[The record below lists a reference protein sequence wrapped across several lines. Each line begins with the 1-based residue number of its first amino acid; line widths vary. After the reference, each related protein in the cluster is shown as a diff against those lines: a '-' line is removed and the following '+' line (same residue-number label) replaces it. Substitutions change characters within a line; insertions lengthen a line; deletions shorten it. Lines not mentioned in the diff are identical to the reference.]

1 MEPDESEV
9 CDYKFDPDNPESW
22 GGSEGDE
29 CYISNGLLDS
39 TGYWRCPHKKYRDND
54 RCVFHMDGEPE
65 NKTREDHF
73 LIELSKK
80 TTTPGEDDRL
90 NEFIGA
96 KFDRLNLERLSG
108 KDSRLDSIPPLHLEH
123 CEFNNRTN
131 LSGLSFEDDIYLS
144 GSSFY
149 SDLVISDGIFNG
161 QADFRGINV
170 NGGID
175 FSDSMFNGRM
185 RLNDATVS
193 GRVDLSGAIFSQY
206 CDLSGSEFDS
216 GLDMT
221 SIAFGAR
228 ASIES
233 LNLKGV
239 TAHDSDFKGSNLTGS
254 DFRDAN
260 LRNSNFESALMNRI
274 SMEGIDL
281 RGSCLFGAALGGATI
296 DGSSRL
302 LGRSNQKNGSNYS
315 IWNHFRAQRCV
326 YDPLYASDDEVDVD
340 FSIDKAKSVYKKI
353 EVLAQQNA
361 ATSLQREAFIRRQDL
376 RKLNHKRAAIGG
388 DSIVGKGV
396 GFVSWIKSSL
406 SRSIMLYG
414 ESPWRVVA
422 WCGVSIILYSFLY
435 MDGGMITQQD
445 PTTNFTAAGDR
456 SSSFSYIETL
466 YYSTLIFTTLGFDV
480 HRPIGAGRL
489 LTTTEAALGAVLVSL
504 LVFVLGR
511 RAVR

>member
-1 MEPDESEV
+1 MPDESEV
-9 CDYKFDPDNPESW
+9 CDYKIDPDDPASW
-22 GGSEGDE
+22 GGSDGDE
-29 CYISNGLLDS
+29 CYIPNELLDS

-65 NKTREDHF
+65 NKTREDYF
-73 LIELSKK
+73 LIELAKK
-80 TTTPGEDDRL
+80 TTTPDEDDRL
-90 NEFIGA
+90 NEIIGA
-96 KFDRLNLERLSG
+96 EFSKLNLGRLSG

-123 CEFNNRTN
+123 CEFNNRAN
-131 LSGLSFEDDIYLS
+131 LSGLSFEDDVFLN
-144 GSSFY
+144 GSSFH
-149 SDLVISDGIFNG
+149 SDLVITDGVFNG
-161 QADFRGINV
+161 QAGFRGIDV
-170 NGGID
+170 HGLVD

-185 RLNDATVS
+185 RLNYATVS
-193 GRVDLSGAIFSQY
+193 GRVNLSGATFSQY

-233 LNLKGV
+233 LNLQGI
-239 TAHDSDFKGSNLTGS
+239 TAHGSDFKGSNLSGS
-254 DFRDAN
+254 DFRNAN
-260 LRNSNFESALMNRI
+260 LRNCNFESALMNRI

-296 DGSSRL
+296 DGNSQI
-302 LGRSNQKNGSNYS
+302 LGRPNQDNSSNYS
-315 IWNHFRAQRCV
+315 IWNHLRAQRCV
-326 YDPLYASDDEVDVD
+326 YDPLYASDDEIDAA
-340 FSIDKAKSVYKKI
+340 FNIDKAKSVYKKI

-376 RKLNHKRAAIGG
+376 RKLTHKRATISK
-388 DSIVGKGV
+388 DSIVGKSV
-396 GFVSWIKSSL
+396 GFVSWVKSSL
-406 SRSIMLYG
+406 SRSLMLYG

-422 WCGVSIILYSFLY
+422 WSAVCIVLYSFLY
-435 MDGGMITQQD
+435 INGSMITQQN
-445 PTTNFTAAGDR
+445 PTNFT
-456 SSSFSYIETL
+456 SSGNPPSSVSYIEAL

-480 HRPIGAGRL
+480 HRPIEAGRL